1 MGKAISKKI
10 FTVVFSGIIFYL
22 LCCGYADAG
31 ETGIKIK
38 GSNERLVARDIDRG
52 GDGFYTLKWCGNT
65 GLIFRSENSKV
76 GIIDIKTGERTS
88 LNLRVGD
95 SLLNCTLDG
104 ERFLYID
111 GESRGFAG
119 KNKERYIADFAPR
132 VGSWFDTAYDMY
144 IYEIKTGKKV
154 LVAGVQEDISYDAL
168 SPDGTKIFLEASHRL
183 TANKDAIEWEVIP
196 HAGSYNLTDTIWF
209 PDSSGIV
216 SYGRRYAN
224 ILCIEFFGKDGW
236 DRCFEQKDSMLE
248 LKVDRGGG
256 IYYLEGHP
264 LADKYFFNQCVIK
277 DRKVSCKRML
287 DEYELVRS
295 FDFMPGGDILFEDY
309 DNDICVHRSTPEG
322 RVTECVIGVR
332 YGDHVYDGVSVVGVS
347 PDGRWLA
354 FDRYNKVKKPE
365 RKKIYWEFDLFLME
379 LKDN

>member
-1 MGKAISKKI
+1 MKKI
-10 FTVVFSGIIFYL
+10 FLLFFSGIIFYL
-22 LCCGYADAG
+22 LCCSYADAAEG
-31 ETGIKIK
+31 GIKIK
-38 GSNERLVARDIDRG
+38 GGNERLVARDIDSG

-76 GIIDIKTGERTS
+76 GIIDIKTGKKIS

-95 SLLNCTLDG
+95 SLLNCTPDG

-111 GESRGFAG
+111 GESRGVAS
-119 KNKERYIADFAPR
+119 KNKERYIVDFASR
-132 VGSWFDTAYDMY
+132 AGSWFDTAYNMY

-154 LVAGVQEDISYDAL
+154 LVAGVQDDISYDAL
-168 SPDGTKIFLEASHRL
+168 SPDGTKILLEASHRL
-183 TANKDAIEWEVIP
+183 TVNKDTIEWKVIL
-196 HAGSYNLTDTIWF
+196 HVGSYNLTDTIWF

-224 ILCIEFFGKDGW
+224 ILCIESFGKDGW

-248 LKVDRGGG
+248 LKVDREGG

-264 LADKYFFNQCVIK
+264 LADKYFFDQCVIK

-295 FDFMPGGDILFEDY
+295 FDFLPGGDILFKDY
-309 DNDICVHRSTPEG
+309 ENYVCIHRATPDG
-322 RVTECVIGVR
+322 KVTECAIDVR

-354 FDRYNKVKKPE
+354 FDRYNKVKKPGRE
-365 RKKIYWEFDLFLME
+365 KIYWEFDLFLME